1 MLSSCVLKNG
11 LNILAIVKKSECDC
25 IQGYFM
31 QEIFYFFGNY
41 HNHSM
46 DKMTTVLDKC
56 YLKNDF
62 EID

>member
-1 MLSSCVLKNG
+1 
-11 LNILAIVKKSECDC
+11 
-25 IQGYFM
+25 M